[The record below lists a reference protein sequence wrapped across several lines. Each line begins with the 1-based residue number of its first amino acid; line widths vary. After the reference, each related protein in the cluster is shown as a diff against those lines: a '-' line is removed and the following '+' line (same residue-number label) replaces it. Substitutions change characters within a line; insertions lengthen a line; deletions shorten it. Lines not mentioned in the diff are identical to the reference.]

1 MSHDLSCKRCD
12 SKENLT
18 ILGLCDPCANKF
30 FKGGTGT
37 AALSK
42 LLGIGSN
49 RLLKYEKSGE
59 LIPER
64 KQYNTRVF
72 RRKDVEKLLRA
83 RRIQG
88 VQQYRIFLE
97 KRDDRPSGD
106 TTKE

>member
-1 MSHDLSCKRCD
+1 MSHNLSCKKCD
-12 SKENLT
+12 GKESLT
-18 ILGLCDPCANKF
+18 ILGLCEECADKF

-59 LIPER
+59 IIPER

-72 RRKDVEKLLRA
+72 RRKDVEKLLRT

-97 KRDDRPSGD
+97 NKDDELPGD
-106 TTKE
+106 K